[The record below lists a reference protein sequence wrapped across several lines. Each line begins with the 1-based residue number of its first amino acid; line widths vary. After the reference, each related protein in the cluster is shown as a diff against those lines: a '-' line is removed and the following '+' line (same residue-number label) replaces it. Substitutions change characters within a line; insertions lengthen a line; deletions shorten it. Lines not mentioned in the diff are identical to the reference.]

1 MKIEI
6 KNEAL
11 LQALTL
17 EAENFFIQPETLVKE
32 ILQQHCAKGSIQET
46 QPHTPSYIRERATQ
60 LGLAITNMTRLFEE
74 TYDVSIELES
84 KEVSVANKT
93 ADFYEMKYEVKVKL

>member
-17 EAENFFIQPETLVKE
+17 EAESLFLQPETLVKE

-60 LGLAITNMTRLFEE
+60 LGLAITNMVRLFEE

-84 KEVSVANKT
+84 KEGYGRVGKDSCEIN
-93 ADFYEMKYEVKVKL
+93 YEVKVKL

>member
-1 MKIEI
+1 MKLEI

-17 EAENFFIQPETLVKE
+17 EAENLFIQPETLVKE
-32 ILQQHCAKGSIQET
+32 ILQQHCAKGFIQES
-46 QPHTPSYIRERATQ
+46 QPHTPSYIRERANQ

-74 TYDVSIELES
+74 TYDVSIELIAHEGYQ
-84 KEVSVANKT
+84 KV
-93 ADFYEMKYEVKVKL
+93 MKDTCEINYEVKVKL

>member
-1 MKIEI
+1 MKLEI

-32 ILQQHCAKGSIQET
+32 ILQQHCSGTEVQET

-74 TYDVSIELES
+74 TYDVSIEL
-84 KEVSVANKT
+84 T
-93 ADFYEMKYEVKVKL
+93 AHEGYQKVMKDSCEINYEVKVKL

>member
-1 MKIEI
+1 MKLEI

-11 LQALTL
+11 LQALTA
-17 EAENFFIQPETLVKE
+17 EAESLFIQPETLVKE
-32 ILQQHCAKGSIQET
+32 ILQQHCAKGSVQES
-46 QPHTPSYIRERATQ
+46 QPHTPSYIRERASQ

-84 KEVSVANKT
+84 KEGYGRVGKDSCEIN
-93 ADFYEMKYEVKVKL
+93 YEVKVKL

>member
-17 EAENFFIQPETLVKE
+17 EAENFFIQPEVLVKE
-32 ILQQHCAKGSIQET
+32 ILQQHCAKGSIQES
-46 QPHTPSYIRERATQ
+46 QPHTPSYIRERANQ
-60 LGLAITNMTRLFEE
+60 LGLAITNMVRLFEE
-74 TYDVSIELES
+74 TYDVSITLES
-84 KEVSVANKT
+84 KEGYGRVGKDTCEIN
-93 ADFYEMKYEVKVKL
+93 YEVKVKL

>member
-1 MKIEI
+1 MKLEI

-11 LQALTL
+11 LQSLTL
-17 EAENFFIQPETLVKE
+17 EAENLFIQPETLVKE
-32 ILQQHCAKGSIQET
+32 ILQQHCAKGSLQES

-84 KEVSVANKT
+84 RENFKENKS
-93 ADFYEMKYEVKVKL
+93 YCEINYGVKVKL

>member
-1 MKIEI
+1 MKLEI

-11 LQALTL
+11 LQALTS
-17 EAENFFIQPETLVKE
+17 EAESLFIQPETLVKE
-32 ILQQHCAKGSIQET
+32 ILQQHCAKGSVQET
-46 QPHTPSYIRERATQ
+46 QPHTPSYIRERANQ

-84 KEVSVANKT
+84 KEGYGRVGKDSCEIN
-93 ADFYEMKYEVKVKL
+93 YEVKVKL

>member
-1 MKIEI
+1 MKLEI

-11 LQALTL
+11 LKHLTA
-17 EAENFFIQPETLVKE
+17 EAESKFIAPETLVKE
-32 ILQQHCAKGSIQET
+32 ILQQHCAKVTIQES

-84 KEVSVANKT
+84 REGYQKV
-93 ADFYEMKYEVKVKL
+93 MKDSCEINYEVKVKL

>member
-1 MKIEI
+1 MKLEI

-11 LQALTL
+11 LKHLTA
-17 EAENFFIQPETLVKE
+17 EASDKFISPETLVKE
-32 ILQQHCAKGSIQET
+32 ILQQHCAKTTIQEP

-74 TYDVSIELES
+74 TYDVSIGLES
-84 KEVSVANKT
+84 KEGYGRVGKDSCEIN
-93 ADFYEMKYEVKVKL
+93 YEVKVKL

>member
-17 EAENFFIQPETLVKE
+17 EAENLFLPPETLVKE
-32 ILQQHCAKGSIQET
+32 ILQQHCAKGSVQES
-46 QPHTPSYIRERATQ
+46 QPHTPSYIRERANQ
-60 LGLAITNMTRLFEE
+60 LGLAITNMTKLFEE
-74 TYDVSIELES
+74 TYDVSITLES
-84 KEVSVANKT
+84 KEGYGRVGKDTCEIN
-93 ADFYEMKYEVKVKL
+93 YEVKVKL

>member
-1 MKIEI
+1 MKLEI

-11 LQALTL
+11 LKHLTA
-17 EAENFFIQPETLVKE
+17 EASDKFIAPGTLVKE
-32 ILQQHCAKGSIQET
+32 ILQQHCSGTELQET
-46 QPHTPSYIRERATQ
+46 QPHTPSYIRERASQ

-84 KEVSVANKT
+84 KEGYRRVGKDSCEIN
-93 ADFYEMKYEVKVKL
+93 YEVKVKL

>member
-1 MKIEI
+1 MKLEI

-11 LQALTL
+11 LQALTS
-17 EAENFFIQPETLVKE
+17 EAESSFITPETLVKE
-32 ILQQHCAKGSIQET
+32 ILQQHCAKGLVQES
-46 QPHTPSYIRERATQ
+46 QPHTPSYIRERASQ

-84 KEVSVANKT
+84 KEGYGRVGKDTCEIN
-93 ADFYEMKYEVKVKL
+93 YEVKVKL

>member
-11 LQALTL
+11 FQALTL

-32 ILQQHCAKGSIQET
+32 ILQQHCAKGSIQEP
-46 QPHTPSYIRERATQ
+46 QPHTPSYIRERANQ
-60 LGLAITNMTRLFEE
+60 LGQAITNMTKLFEE

-84 KEVSVANKT
+84 KEGYGRVGKDSCEIN
-93 ADFYEMKYEVKVKL
+93 YEVKVKL

>member
-1 MKIEI
+1 MKLEI

-11 LQALTL
+11 LKHLTA
-17 EAENFFIQPETLVKE
+17 EASDKFITPETLVKE
-32 ILQQHCAKGSIQET
+32 ILQQHCAMITIPES

-84 KEVSVANKT
+84 REGYQKV
-93 ADFYEMKYEVKVKL
+93 MKDSCEINYEVKVKL